1 MIIPKREKKD
11 IKTTSVSS
19 IAMKPMRHFVI
30 LSTSITSIL
39 PLRPTDVHSMRNRK
53 AWWICKEGYEWQ
65 ASPHNRM
72 AGRGC
77 PFCNQHKVIPTRQAC
92 RLFGLKLQ
100 HNGITKG
107 MHRMI
112 LVMWRHL
119 VTKKSDGHVIADITG
134 AQQLRIE
141 AMARGVQ
148 RV

>member
-1 MIIPKREKKD
+1 MNGRRLLIIEWPDEGVR
-11 IKTTSVSS
+11 
-19 IAMKPMRHFVI
+19 FVI
-30 LSTSITSIL
+30 SIRS
-39 PLRPTDVHSMRNRK
+39 
-53 AWWICKEGYEWQ
+53 
-65 ASPHNRM
+65 
-72 AGRGC
+72 
-77 PFCNQHKVIPTRQAC
+77 FPTRQAW